1 MSHPLFDLTSRR
13 ALVTGS
19 SQGLGL
25 AMARG
30 LGQAGAAVVLNGRDG
45 GKLGRAVAKLR
56 DQDIAAEGVAF
67 DVTDGAAVEAG
78 VAQIEEG
85 QGPIDILVNNA
96 GIQVRKPLAE
106 FAEADWRAVIETNL
120 TGVFLVAQA
129 VARRM
134 IARGAGKIINICS
147 LMSEVGRPTIAP
159 YTAAKGAVKMLTKG
173 MCAEW
178 APLGLQVNGI
188 GPGYFATEM
197 NRALI
202 DDTAFNDWVCKRTPA
217 GRWGEPEELA
227 GAAIFLASA
236 ASDFVNGQVLYVDG
250 GMLAVV

>member
-1 MSHPLFDLTSRR
+1 MSHPLFDLTGRR

-19 SQGLGL
+19 SQGLGF

-45 GKLGRAVAKLR
+45 AKLERAVGELR
-56 DQDIAAEGVAF
+56 AAGVAAEAAVF
-67 DVTDGAAVEAG
+67 DVTHGAAVEAG
-78 VAQIEEG
+78 VAGIE
-85 QGPIDILVNNA
+85 QRLGPIHVLVNNA
-96 GIQVRKPLAE
+96 GIQKRAPLAD

-134 IARGAGKIINICS
+134 IARKAGKIINICS

-159 YTAAKGAVKMLTKG
+159 YTAAKGAVKLLTKG
-173 MCAEW
+173 MCADW

-202 DDTAFNDWVCKRTPA
+202 DDAAFNDWVVKRTPA
-217 GRWGEPEELA
+217 GRWGQPEELA

-250 GMLAVV
+250 GLLAVV